1 LCRDQLE
8 AEIYDGTLFVFRN
21 RRGAALKVLCF
32 DGVGWWLVIR
42 RFSQGRLQWWP
53 KAQADTLTHPLEA
66 QQLQV
71 LLYNG
76 LPEQA
81 SFVSPWFVEEINL
94 TVNISALRK
103 ALGESP
109 NDHRYIVTAPRR
121 GYRFV
126 AEVREIKNGEAPAT
140 GATQPAQSVPPPG
153 GGTRASD
160 LPARLLPHRCL

>member
-1 LCRDQLE
+1 MIQLLPQLNILLACQPVDFRKGIDGLIGLCRSQFD
-8 AEIYDGTLFVFRN
+8 AELYDGTLFVFRN
-21 RRGAALKVLCF
+21 RRGTALKILTF

-81 SFVSPWFVEEINL
+81 SFVSPWR
-94 TVNISALRK
+94 ALR
-103 ALGESP
+103 
-109 NDHRYIVTAPRR
+109 R
-121 GYRFV
+121 
-126 AEVREIKNGEAPAT
+126 
-140 GATQPAQSVPPPG
+140 PAQA
-153 GGTRASD
+153 ASASSSSASP
-160 LPARLLPHRCL
+160 L